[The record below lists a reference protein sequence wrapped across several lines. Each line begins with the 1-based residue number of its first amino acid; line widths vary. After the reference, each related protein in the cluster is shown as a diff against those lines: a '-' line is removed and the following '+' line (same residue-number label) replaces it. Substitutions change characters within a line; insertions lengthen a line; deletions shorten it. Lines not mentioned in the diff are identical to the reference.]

1 MHAFHVPNDLPY
13 RYSFLY
19 TFILLIIGAYSLIN
33 IKNIKIQ
40 LITIVYLLLITVLLF
55 LTMNVWDGITP
66 NMLFINMILLT
77 IYFFIIRCQL
87 FIKET
92 KSIII
97 AGLILFSVVEVVVSI
112 NYNWNI
118 TQEIKELLF

>member
-40 LITIVYLLLITVLLF
+40 LITIVYLLLITVLLY

-77 IYFFIIRCQL
+77 IYFLLYVASYLLKKQNQL
-87 FIKET
+87 
-92 KSIII
+92 
-97 AGLILFSVVEVVVSI
+97 
-112 NYNWNI
+112 
-118 TQEIKELLF
+118 